1 MDHLSRLRRSGFGL
15 EGVGVAKAKILVVD
29 DDRKIVELVRLY
41 LEKDGYRVLV
51 AYDGLK
57 ALELARQRRPDLIV
71 LDLMLPQLDG
81 LDVCRILRGE
91 GNKVPIIMLTA
102 KTTEEDK
109 LVGLDLGADDYVT
122 KPFSPRELVAR
133 VRAVLRRLREEEEY
147 KGPSEVRFGDLVVD
161 FVRHEV
167 WVRGEPVHLTPTEFR
182 LLEVLIKEPG
192 RAFSRLELLDRVF
205 GYDFE
210 GFERTIDVHVKN
222 LRRKI
227 EPDRKNPTYIKTV
240 YGVGY
245 KFAGE

>member
-1 MDHLSRLRRSGFGL
+1 M
-15 EGVGVAKAKILVVD
+15 AKAKILVVD
-29 DDRKIVELVRLY
+29 DDRKIVDLVQAY
-41 LEKDGYRVLV
+41 LERDGYRVLA
-51 AYDGLK
+51 AYDGLQ
-57 ALELARQRRPDLIV
+57 ALELARQKWPDLIV
-71 LDLMLPQLDG
+71 LDLMLPGLDG

-102 KTTEEDK
+102 KTTEADK

-133 VRAVLRRLREEEEY
+133 VRAVLRRVSEGEY
-147 KGPSEVRFGDLVVD
+147 EGPSEVRFGDLVVD
-161 FVRHEV
+161 FAGHEV
-167 WVRGEPVHLTPTEFR
+167 QVRGETVHLTPTEFK

-222 LRRKI
+222 LRKKI
-227 EPDRKNPTYIKTV
+227 EPDSQNPTYIKTV

-245 KFAGE
+245 KFADK